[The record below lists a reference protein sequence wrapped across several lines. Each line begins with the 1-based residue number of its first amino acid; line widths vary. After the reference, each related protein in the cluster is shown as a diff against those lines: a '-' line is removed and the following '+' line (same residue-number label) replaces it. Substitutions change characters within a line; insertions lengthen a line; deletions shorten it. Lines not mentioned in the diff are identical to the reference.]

1 MRSGPVDNVINEPEG
16 PVMAELE
23 EYQYVVNNMVT
34 TAMLTPEMAK
44 RLNAKPVGTD
54 PEELNGGYTSAKNAR
69 VYATTGMASE
79 ITGGSHAV
87 KPVREQQQGIDKHGR
102 TASMRAGTD
111 ADDKSNEDDDQ
122 DQDAGPVSTAPNK
135 RRTPRDK

>member
-1 MRSGPVDNVINEPEG
+1 
-16 PVMAELE
+16 MAELQ

-44 RLNAKPVGTD
+44 RLGAKPVGSD
-54 PEELNGGYTSAKNAR
+54 PDELNGGYTSAKNAR
-69 VYATTGMASE
+69 VYATTGMSSE
-79 ITGGSHAV
+79 VVGGKAV
-87 KPVREQQQGIDKHGR
+87 KPVREQQQGIDEAGR

-111 ADDKSNEDDDQ
+111 AEDKSDDD
-122 DQDAGPVSTAPNK
+122 DDTGEVGAPLSTAANK